1 MKIFKI
7 TIIFIILLF
16 SLFFSYLSYFFYD
29 VVIWN
34 VLQWTYSTYSIWK
47 ELLINTDETKD
58 NIVWTIKSWILELT
72 DKEKAEELKK
82 ENNLQRQQNIQ
93 DEVERKEK
101 QNNVKNML
109 SIIPYFLSFL
119 TFVFII
125 KFLLN
130 LLVSLINVNK
140 EILEWFRSN

>member
-1 MKIFKI
+1 MKILKI
-7 TIIFIILLF
+7 TVVFIILLF

-47 ELLINTDETKD
+47 EILINTDETKD
-58 NIVWTIKSWILELT
+58 NIVWTIKSWIPELT

>member
-93 DEVERKEK
+93 DEAERKEK
-101 QNNVKNML
+101 QYNVKKML
-109 SIIPYFLSFL
+109 SIVPYFLSFL
-119 TFVFII
+119 TFLFIM

-130 LLVSLINVNK
+130 LLVSVINVNK
-140 EILEWFRSN
+140 EILEWLSK